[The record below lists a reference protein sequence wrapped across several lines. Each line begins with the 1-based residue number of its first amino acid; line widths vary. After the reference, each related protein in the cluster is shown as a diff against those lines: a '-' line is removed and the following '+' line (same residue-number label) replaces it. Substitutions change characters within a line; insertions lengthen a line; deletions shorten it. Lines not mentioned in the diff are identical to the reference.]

1 MGMSSYV
8 MDCEDQFITEVSASI
23 GGMESVGELTNHLQH
38 AGHFELIKHMDDY
51 TQIEFVETLWEEY
64 WASKI

>member
-23 GGMESVGELTNHLQH
+23 GGMESVAELTNHLQH

>member
-1 MGMSSYV
+1 MGMSDFV
-8 MDCEDQFITEVSASI
+8 LTCEEVFVDEVDAKI
-23 GGMESVGELTNHLQH
+23 GQMETVAELTNYLQH

-64 WASKI
+64 WSSKI

>member
-38 AGHFELIKHMDDY
+38 AGHFELIRHMDVRE
-51 TQIEFVETLWEEY
+51 QLEFVETMWDQY
-64 WASKI
+64 WADYV